1 MTPLHETKSWNS
13 RILPQWLFPAS
24 VPGGMCFRRLSCTSE
39 TEQEEGGAL
48 DPAAQR
54 LARIRSTEAPQ
65 TKTALFEEEEEACS
79 VPALESHDDFDSASR
94 FYLLHLTRTGIPPDV
109 QKDVGQTRN

>member
-1 MTPLHETKSWNS
+1 MFLEV
-13 RILPQWLFPAS
+13 FY
-24 VPGGMCFRRLSCTSE
+24 TSE

-54 LARIRSTEAPQ
+54 LTRIRSTKAPQ
-65 TKTALFEEEEEACS
+65 TKTVLFEEEEEEEEFCS

-94 FYLLHLTRTGIPPDV
+94 FICSI
-109 QKDVGQTRN
+109 